1 MLPRHTPAAVTAL
14 ALLLA
19 APSALAQ
26 RPRSGST
33 AAARYAIDT
42 AWYAQLRYRH
52 IGPEGNRVSS
62 VAGVPGDPNV
72 YYAGAASGGIFKT
85 VDGGIHWA
93 PIFDSQPVSSVG
105 ALAVA
110 PSDPNVVWAGTG
122 EPFIR
127 SNISVGWGI
136 FRSSDAGKT
145 WTKMGLEN
153 TGRIGR
159 VVVHPA
165 NPDIVYA
172 TALGHAYGPQ
182 PERGVYRT
190 MDGGKTWERTLFV
203 NDSTGAFDL
212 VLDPNNPRILY
223 ASTWQIEIRTWG
235 RWSGGAGSGI
245 WKSTDGGA
253 TWRRLTGSGLPTRHV
268 GKIGLA
274 MSKANSNR
282 LYALIETGDGVPLG
296 GQETD
301 RGELFRSE
309 DGGGTWRVI
318 SYDQQ
323 LMGRTHYYTRMAVM
337 PDNDNEAYFLTAAW
351 AKTLDGGSTISDP
364 PFNETPGFD
373 HHDIWIDP
381 ANANRMIVSHD
392 IGISITTNRGKSWLR
407 VQLPIAQMYHVSVD
421 NRIPYW
427 VYGNRQDG
435 PSAMGPSNSKMAS
448 FFGDLGIPRG
458 LWSSVGGGESGWAQP
473 DPADSTLIW
482 SSASGFGSVGGIV
495 SRYDTRTKIS
505 EQVEIWPEMT
515 IGAPAGDVKYR
526 FVWTF
531 PLTISP
537 HDPGKLYAG
546 SQHVHVTTN
555 GGRKWDV
562 ISRDLTRADRA
573 RLGFSGGLTGD
584 NIGVE
589 YSGVVFAIAESRRKA
604 GLIYAGTN
612 DGRLHVTQDGGR
624 AWTDLTAN
632 LPGAPPWGTISN
644 VEPSR
649 YDGATAY
656 LSIDA
661 HQANSRDPYIYK
673 TTDFGKT
680 WRLIVNG
687 IAKSPLSY
695 IHVVRED
702 PVRRG
707 LLYAGAENALYVS
720 FDGGEHWQP
729 LQNNLPHAP
738 VYWIEVQEHFNDLVV
753 ATYGRGFWILDD
765 ITPLRQLAAD
775 ATAKDAHL
783 FAPRFAYRFRPIEA
797 AFAPFEDPV
806 AGQNPPYGAAI
817 NYWLRSES
825 KDSVRLEIADGGGRV
840 VRTMKGPAKAGVNR
854 VWWDLLGDRTKEA
867 RVRTSPLYSPHIT
880 VGADGRPAPAVQRYA
895 VLLAPGTYT
904 VRLTA
909 AGRTE
914 SQTIEVRKDPATA
927 GTLEDI
933 RAQIALAEELYSDIN
948 AAVDLINSAELVRGQ
963 LTTLK
968 SFLAADSAAKDV
980 RDAADSLDKKIV
992 AVEGKLHQM
1001 RVTGR
1006 GQDLIRWPVQLTE
1019 QLIYL
1024 AQSVGQSDAAP
1035 TTQMREVQAVLKA
1048 KLAGVKTDMERV
1060 MNQDLAAF
1068 QTMLRDRKMQG
1079 IISLEP

>member
-1 MLPRHTPAAVTAL
+1 MITHRVSAHILLFAL
-14 ALLLA
+14 AVA
-19 APSALAQ
+19 APLQAQ
-26 RPRSGST
+26 RRPVQP
-33 AAARYAIDT
+33 AAARPAIDT
-42 AWYAQLRYRH
+42 TAYAQMRYRY

-85 VDGGIHWA
+85 TDGGIHWS
-93 PIFDSQPVSSVG
+93 PIFDGQPVSSVG

-127 SNISVGWGI
+127 SNISIGWGI
-136 FRSSDAGKT
+136 YKSTDAGKT
-145 WTKMGLEN
+145 WTKMGLDN

-159 VVVHPA
+159 VVVHPS
-165 NPDIVYA
+165 NPDVVYA

-182 PERGVYRT
+182 PDRGVFVTR
-190 MDGGKTWERTLFV
+190 DGGKTWEKTLFV

-212 VLDPNNPRILY
+212 VMDPNNPRILY
-223 ASTWQIEIRTWG
+223 ASTWQIEIHTWG
-235 RWSGGAGSGI
+235 RTSGGAGSGI
-245 WKSTDGGA
+245 WKSIDGGA
-253 TWRRLTGSGLPTRHV
+253 TWKRLTGEGLPTRHV
-268 GKIGLA
+268 GKIGLGL
-274 MSKANSNR
+274 SKANSNR
-282 LYALIETGDGVPLG
+282 LYALIETGDGVPLPS

-309 DGGGTWRVI
+309 DGGNTWRVI

-351 AKTLDGGSTISDP
+351 AKTLDGGTTIIDP
-364 PFNETPGFD
+364 PFSEAAGFD
-373 HHDIWIDP
+373 HHDIWIDHT
-381 ANANRMIVSHD
+381 NGNRMIVSHD
-392 IGISITTNRGKSWLR
+392 GGVSITTNRGKTWLR

-421 NRIPYW
+421 NRVPYW

-435 PSAMGPSNSKMAS
+435 PSTMGPSNSKMAS

-473 DPADSTLIW
+473 DPADSNLIW
-482 SSASGFGSVGGIV
+482 SSASGFGSLGGIV

-505 EQVEIWPEMT
+505 EQVEVWPQMT
-515 IGAPAGDVKYR
+515 LGHAAGDVKYR

-531 PLTISP
+531 PLAISP
-537 HDPGKLYAG
+537 HDHNKIYVG

-555 GGRKWDV
+555 GGRKWDLL
-562 ISRDLTRADRA
+562 SPDLTRGERS

-589 YSGVVFAIAESRRKA
+589 YSGVIFAIAESRRRA

-612 DGRLHVTQDGGR
+612 DGKLHITQDGGR
-624 AWTDLTAN
+624 TWTDLTGN
-632 LPGAPPWGTISN
+632 LPNAPAWGTVSN

-649 YDGATAY
+649 YDDGTAY

-661 HQANSRDPYIYK
+661 HQANSRDPFIYK

-680 WRLIVNG
+680 WRLLVNG
-687 IAKSPLSY
+687 IPKSPLSY
-695 IHVVRED
+695 IHVIRED

-707 LLYAGAENALYVS
+707 LLYAGAENGLYVS
-720 FDGGEHWQP
+720 FDDGENWQP
-729 LQNNLPHAP
+729 LQNNLPRAP
-738 VYWIEVQEHFNDLVV
+738 VYWIEIQEHFNDLVV

-765 ITPLRQLAAD
+765 ITPLRQLTSD
-775 ATAKDAHL
+775 VTGKDAHL
-783 FAPRFAYRFRPIEA
+783 FTQRFAYRFRGVEA
-797 AFAPFEDPV
+797 PFAPFEDPV
-806 AGQNPPYGAAI
+806 TGQNPPPGAAI
-817 NYWLRSES
+817 NFWLKAES
-825 KDSVRLEIADGGGRV
+825 KDSAKLEIVDGSGKV
-840 VRTMKGPAKAGVNR
+840 VRTLKAPSKVGVHR
-854 VWWDLLGDRTKEA
+854 VWWDLLGERTKEA
-867 RVRTSPLYSPHIT
+867 RIRTSPQYAPQIV
-880 VGADGRPAPAVQRYA
+880 VGAEGRPAPAVQRYQM
-895 VLLAPGTYT
+895 LLAPGTYT

-914 SQTIEVRKDPATA
+914 SQPLEIRKDPATS

-933 RAQIALAEELYSDIN
+933 RSQIALASEIHTD
-948 AAVDLINSAELVRGQ
+948 INSAVDMINNLELVRGQ
-963 LTTLK
+963 LVTLK
-968 SFLAADSAAKDV
+968 SFLASDTTAKDV
-980 RDAADSLDKKIV
+980 REAADSLDKKLA

-1006 GQDLIRWPVQLTE
+1006 GQDLIRYPAQVTE

-1024 AQSVGQSDAAP
+1024 GQSVQWSDAAP
-1035 TTQMREVQAVLKA
+1035 TAQQREVQTILKTQLAAIKAEVDRVLA
-1048 KLAGVKTDMERV
+1048 D
-1060 MNQDLAAF
+1060 DLARF
-1068 QTMLRDRKMQG
+1068 QAMLRDRKMQG
-1079 IISLEP
+1079 IISMEP